1 MAYDLTVDG
10 IVVKELPLSDND
22 KLLTIITGKKG
33 KMVVLAKGIKAI
45 NSKRSAGAHLF
56 CYSEFCFVKRDERLW
71 LDAIEVKDTFS
82 GLSDDIEAV
91 ALASYFCEVAN
102 ETCVEENDESEMLRL
117 ILNSLY
123 ALANLKT
130 KPKWMIKAAFELQAM
145 CIQGFLPN
153 FDACALCASE
163 IKTPPKHIIFELMQG
178 GVVCDKCIGAESFE
192 PTKDGHLIG
201 RDTYEAVKYICTS
214 PQAKMLSFS
223 LPESSKR
230 EFSNICEQYL
240 IVQTEKK
247 FKTLDY
253 YIKNFTSSTK
263 G

>member
-1 MAYDLTVDG
+1 MAYDLTLDG

-22 KLLTIITGKKG
+22 KLLTIITGRKG

-102 ETCVEENDESEMLRL
+102 EICVEENDESEMLRL
-117 ILNSLY
+117 LLNSLY
-123 ALANLKT
+123 ALANLKN
-130 KPKWMIKAAFELQAM
+130 KPRWMIKGAFELQAM

-153 FDACALCASE
+153 FDSCALCGAE
-163 IKTPPKHIIFELMQG
+163 IRTLPKNIIFELTQG
-178 GVVCDKCIGAESFE
+178 GFVCDKCSGAETFEPSKDGYAIGA
-192 PTKDGHLIG
+192 
-201 RDTYEAVKYICTS
+201 DTYEAIKYICTS
-214 PQAKMLSFS
+214 PQAKMLSFR
-223 LPESSKR
+223 LLESARK

-240 IVQTEKK
+240 IVQTEKR

-253 YIKNFTSSTK
+253 YSKNFGTK
-263 G
+263 

>member
-10 IVVKELPLSDND
+10 IVVKELPLSEND

-56 CYSEFCFVKRDERLW
+56 CYSEFCFIKRDERLW

-102 ETCVEENDESEMLRL
+102 EICMEENEESEMLRL
-117 ILNSLY
+117 LLNSLY
-123 ALANLKT
+123 ALANLKN

-153 FDACALCASE
+153 FDTCALCGNE
-163 IKTPPKHIIFELMQG
+163 MKNVPENVIFELTQG
-178 GVVCDKCIGAESFE
+178 GFVCADCMAKEEFE
-192 PTKDGHLIG
+192 PSKDGYVI
-201 RDTYEAVKYICTS
+201 RRETYEAIKYVCTS
-214 PQAKMLSFS
+214 SQAKMLGFTIPAS
-223 LPESSKR
+223 R
-230 EFSNICEQYL
+230 EGEFKKICEQYL
-240 IVQTEKK
+240 TVQTEKRY
-247 FKTLDY
+247 KTLDY
-253 YIKNFTSSTK
+253 YIKNFGTK
-263 G
+263 

>member
-10 IVVKELPLSDND
+10 IVVKELPLSEND

-82 GLSDDIEAV
+82 GLSEDIEAV
-91 ALASYFCEVAN
+91 ALASYFCEVA
-102 ETCVEENDESEMLRL
+102 EEICVEENDESEMLRL
-117 ILNSLY
+117 VLNCLY
-123 ALANLKT
+123 ALAKLRS
-130 KPKWMIKAAFELQAM
+130 KPRWMIKAAFELQAM

-153 FDACALCASE
+153 FDSCALCGSE
-163 IKTPPKHIIFELMQG
+163 MKTLPKNIIFELTQG
-178 GVVCDKCIGAESFE
+178 GFVCDKCCSSETFE
-192 PTKDGHLIG
+192 PSKDGYYVR
-201 RDTYEAVKYICTS
+201 RDTYEAIKYICNS
-214 PQAKMLSFS
+214 SQAKMLSFN
-223 LPESSKR
+223 LAQPCQR
-230 EFSNICEQYL
+230 EFSKICESYL
-240 IVQTEKK
+240 TAQTEKR

-253 YIKNFTSSTK
+253 YSKNFTS
-263 G
+263 

>member
-1 MAYDLTVDG
+1 MAYDLTLDG

-22 KLLTIITGKKG
+22 KLLTIITGRKG

-91 ALASYFCEVAN
+91 ALASYFCEVAS
-102 ETCVEENDESEMLRL
+102 EICMEENDESEMLRL

-153 FDACALCASE
+153 FESCVLCGAE
-163 IKTPPKHIIFELMQG
+163 TKTLPKNIIFELMQG
-178 GVVCDKCIGAESFE
+178 GFVCDKCSGDETFE
-192 PTKDGHLIG
+192 PSKDGYVIG
-201 RDTYEAVKYICTS
+201 CDTYEAIKYICTT
-214 PQAKMLSFS
+214 PQTKMLSFKLS
-223 LPESSKR
+223 DGVKK
-230 EFSNICEQYL
+230 EFSNISEQYF
-240 IVQTEKK
+240 IVQTEKR

-253 YIKNFTSSTK
+253 YSKNFGVK
-263 G
+263 

>member
-10 IVVKELPLSDND
+10 IVVKELPLSEND
-22 KLLTIITGKKG
+22 KLLTIITAKKG
-33 KMVVLAKGIKAI
+33 KMVVLAKGIKSI

-102 ETCVEENDESEMLRL
+102 EICVEESEEPEMLRL
-117 ILNSLY
+117 LLNCLY

-130 KPKWMIKAAFELQAM
+130 KPKWIVKAAFELRSM

-153 FDACALCASE
+153 FELCAMCGNE
-163 IKTPPKHIIFELMQG
+163 IKALPKNILFELTQG
-178 GVVCDKCIGAESFE
+178 GLVCDRCMSVEDFE
-192 PTKDGHLIG
+192 PTKDGYLIS
-201 RDTYEAVKYICTS
+201 RDTYEAIKYICTV
-214 PQAKMLSFS
+214 PQAKILGFTI
-223 LPESSKR
+223 PKYVQK
-230 EFSNICEQYL
+230 EFSKICEQYL
-240 IVQTEKK
+240 TVQTEKR

-253 YIKNFTSSTK
+253 YTKNFVNK
-263 G
+263 

>member
-10 IVVKELPLSDND
+10 IVVKELPLSEND

-56 CYSEFCFVKRDERLW
+56 CYSEFCFVKREERLW

-82 GLSDDIEAV
+82 GLSDDIESV

-102 ETCVEENDESEMLRL
+102 EICVEESEEPEMLRL
-117 ILNSLY
+117 LLNSLY
-123 ALANLKT
+123 ALANLKN
-130 KPKWMIKAAFELQAM
+130 KPKWMIKSAFELQAM

-153 FDACALCASE
+153 FDSCAICGTETKNLP
-163 IKTPPKHIIFELMQG
+163 KTIIFELVQG
-178 GVVCDKCIGAESFE
+178 GFVCDKCMEAEDFE
-192 PTKDGHLIG
+192 PSKDGYAIS
-201 RDTYEAVKYICTS
+201 RNTYEAIKYICS
-214 PQAKMLSFS
+214 SAQAKMLSFN
-223 LPESSKR
+223 LPQSSQV
-230 EFSNICEQYL
+230 EFSKICEQYL
-240 IVQTEKK
+240 IVQTEKR

-253 YIKNFTSSTK
+253 YTKNFTAR
-263 G
+263 

>member
-10 IVVKELPLSDND
+10 IVVKELPLSEND

-82 GLSDDIEAV
+82 GLAEDLEAV

-102 ETCVEENDESEMLRL
+102 EICFEENEEPEMLRL
-117 ILNSLY
+117 LLNSLY

-153 FDACALCASE
+153 FRSCAICGNELKAFPQS
-163 IKTPPKHIIFELMQG
+163 IIFELTQG
-178 GVVCDKCIGAESFE
+178 GFVCDNCMKSEDYE
-192 PTKDGHLIG
+192 PSKDGYAVSK
-201 RDTYEAVKYICTS
+201 DTYEAIKYICTS
-214 PQAKMLSFS
+214 PQAKMLGFS
-223 LPESSKR
+223 LPQHARK
-230 EFSNICEQYL
+230 EFCMICEQYL
-240 IVQTEKK
+240 VAQTEKR
-247 FKTLDY
+247 FRTLDY
-253 YIKNFTSSTK
+253 YTKNYM
-263 G
+263 